1 MSNNFSLNNYS
12 TYLSDNKCY
21 KSIKKNGELTEF
33 INNNFDKY
41 QYVASSINMLNNCEN
56 KAREL
61 NKDFF
66 LVSDFEVI
74 NNMNK
79 YSCLIP
85 KVNHG
90 CHYNGLDKLF
100 KPFND
105 LLDQLFGSKS
115 LVGRSYEQSIN
126 NVFSDQSFNNFSP
139 SYIQNINCFQIE
151 DVSNNK
157 FNYAKKDYYTM
168 YKLNFIDN
176 QEQIDILKSI
186 LSYQDYLN
194 QKNQIFVYQ
203 NLTQDLVTNMKLF
216 VCNPETNN
224 YLLDATLVSIADKYN
239 EMLLVIENIKN
250 DTNKITDITNYY
262 TLYFDYM
269 DDLIKQK
276 KLELSNLLSLDGAN
290 NGKLEDTIKKKN
302 LILSETIIIILIIIF
317 VIFINSNKK

>member
-1 MSNNFSLNNYS
+1 MSSNFSSNNYS

-21 KSIKKNGELTEF
+21 KSVKKKNELTQF
-33 INNNFDKY
+33 IDNNFNKY
-41 QYVASSINMLNNCEN
+41 EYVASSINMLNNCEN
-56 KAREL
+56 KAREQ

-66 LVSDFEVI
+66 LISDFEV
-74 NNMNK
+74 NNNIKK

-90 CHYNGLDKLF
+90 CHYDGLDKLF

-126 NVFSDQSFNNFSP
+126 NVFSDQSFNDFSP
-139 SYIQNINCFQIE
+139 NYIQNINCFQIQ
-151 DVSNNK
+151 DISNNK
-157 FNYAKKDYYTM
+157 FNYAKKDFYTM

-176 QEQIDILKSI
+176 QEQIDVIKSI
-186 LSYQDYLN
+186 SSYQHYLN
-194 QKNQIFVYQ
+194 KKNQIFVYQ

-224 YLLDATLVSIADKYN
+224 YLLDATLNSIADKYN

-250 DTNKITDITNYY
+250 DTNKITEITNYY

-290 NGKLEDTIKKKN
+290 NGKLEDTVKKKN
-302 LILSETIIIILIIIF
+302 LILSETIILILIIIF